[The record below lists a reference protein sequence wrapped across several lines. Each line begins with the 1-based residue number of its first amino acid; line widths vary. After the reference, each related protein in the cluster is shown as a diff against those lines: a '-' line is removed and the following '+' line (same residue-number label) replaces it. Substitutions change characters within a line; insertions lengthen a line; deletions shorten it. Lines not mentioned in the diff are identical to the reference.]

1 MKVNIRAEI
10 FEKIFNFT
18 DFPEIIF
25 ENFKKRVIIDDHHI
39 KEYWNVTLS
48 RHKRCFQKQ
57 ISIHKI
63 FISILIQ

>member
-25 ENFKKRVIIDDHHI
+25 ENFKKQGDYR
-39 KEYWNVTLS
+39 
-48 RHKRCFQKQ
+48 
-57 ISIHKI
+57 
-63 FISILIQ
+63 